1 MKAKS
6 IYYFVLIPGIILLTN
21 CTIEKR
27 VFQKGY
33 HIEWKK
39 KKTKNTPSETSV
51 SLIESSPKQA
61 QPEERAAS
69 FPEKDS
75 LSSIEKTAPE
85 KPETTQSP
93 VINKNNS
100 TSSTEQL
107 PEPERIEPNQIIYK
121 KKTPG
126 QTYMNEND
134 ATEVELFGVMSFG
147 MYFAAIVFTLMGII
161 AFNSGYVVILAAFLL
176 LLSLVFG
183 IISVIRYRR
192 NKERY
197 RRNFFGYFGLIAS
210 MITITLGG
218 FIVLL
223 AFLAGSF

>member
-1 MKAKS
+1 
-6 IYYFVLIPGIILLTN
+6 
-21 CTIEKR
+21 
-27 VFQKGY
+27 
-33 HIEWKK
+33 
-39 KKTKNTPSETSV
+39 
-51 SLIESSPKQA
+51 
-61 QPEERAAS
+61 
-69 FPEKDS
+69 
-75 LSSIEKTAPE
+75 
-85 KPETTQSP
+85 
-93 VINKNNS
+93 
-100 TSSTEQL
+100 
-107 PEPERIEPNQIIYK
+107 
-121 KKTPG
+121 
-126 QTYMNEND
+126 MNEND